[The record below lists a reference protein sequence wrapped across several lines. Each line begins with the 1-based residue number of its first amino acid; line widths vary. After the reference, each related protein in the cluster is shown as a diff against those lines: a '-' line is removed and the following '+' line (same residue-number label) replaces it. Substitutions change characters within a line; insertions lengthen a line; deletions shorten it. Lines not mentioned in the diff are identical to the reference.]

1 MEVGVL
7 GPVEARLGDQPLELG
22 TPKQRAVLA
31 ALALERGRP
40 VSVDTIVDL
49 LWGQRPPPGVTGTL
63 QAYVSGLRRVLEPRR
78 ERRAPA
84 TVLVTV
90 APGYALRVGEETLDV
105 ARFERIVTA
114 EDRRLQD
121 LGTLSGTDLTSAV
134 ERLDQALALWRGT
147 PYAELDDAPTAV
159 AERTRLEELRLA
171 ALEHRVAVSLALGR
185 HATLTGELE
194 ALTATYPLRERLWA
208 MRAVALFRSGRQAE
222 ALDAIATLRRLL
234 DEELGL
240 EPSRDVRDLQ
250 TALLRQ
256 DDSLLWKPPAPGRV
270 EVGPARSEPVP
281 PADAPTSAA
290 SGFSAPWRIV
300 GRDGELETLTAA
312 LTAATGGV
320 PSFAVLTGDA
330 GIGKTRLAGELVE
343 RARALGAR
351 VLTGRGS
358 QVDGAPPLWPWTTVL
373 EGLGEPL
380 PEIDVR
386 DDDGSQFRAWEQ
398 IARCVRRAATARP
411 TVLWLDDLHWADSS
425 SLRVLRLL
433 VETAEAERLLL
444 LATWRPQPEA
454 SPALADLAE
463 ALARRHAT
471 RLELA
476 GLGAEDS
483 AEVFAEVGG
492 GVPSPAQAEA
502 IRARTS
508 GNPFFLVEYARLA
521 GARGDIDRLL
531 EESPPTAVQE
541 VIARRMARLPAA
553 TLAAL
558 RTAAVIGQAFDT
570 PTLAQATGVDEDDL
584 LDALDPAQAAGLVTE
599 EGVGRCAFEHALVR
613 DVLYT
618 GLPASR
624 RAREHARIAAAM
636 EQARDRETERAMHW
650 LAAGPA
656 YATKARHACLDAA
669 QVAHRLQ
676 AREDRAVLLE
686 SAIGLMRTDPSA
698 TIEERYDALMQL
710 ADAYRWLVRW
720 NELAATVLRAVD
732 VAREL
737 GDPVRLARAA
747 ASLTEGALWEPES
760 HGAFTRPVI
769 DALRESL
776 DRLPPEDSPLR
787 CRVLVALA
795 MELYAEA
802 AYDERRRLV
811 DEARA
816 MASRIGDDDLL
827 LHTLLVAT
835 PALWKPSTMADRL
848 ALSTQAV
855 ALAERTGN
863 RVALVSASAQ
873 RAIALNE
880 LGRRAETDAA
890 RDAVR
895 GPADEL
901 RLHYPRMVVEALGI
915 PWLAL
920 GGHLDQA
927 REVTALIT
935 ELGDQVS
942 LPGSNALVVGCGI
955 SILVWSGEFGQAART
970 VMELPSSLPVSSSVA
985 ALLCRAGEVEEARAY
1000 RDAHPF
1006 ELDADDWFSL
1016 LNWSHAAEAAAYLGD
1031 AALGAAMYDRLLP
1044 YAGCNSCAGS
1054 GNTTGP
1060 IDRYLALAAFATGDV
1075 AAATAHAREAD
1086 RLTREWHLP
1095 VLLALLDDQRHLFGF

>member
-1 MEVGVL
+1 MEVDVL
-7 GPVEARLGDQPLELG
+7 GPVEARLGDHLLDLG
-22 TPKQRAVLA
+22 TPKQRAVLT
-31 ALALERGRP
+31 ALALERRRP
-40 VSVDTIVDL
+40 VSVDAIVDL
-49 LWGQRPPPGVTGTL
+49 LWGDRPPPGVTATL
-63 QAYVSGLRRVLEPRR
+63 QAYVSGLRRALEPQR

-90 APGYALRVGEETLDV
+90 APGYALHVGDETLD
-105 ARFERIVTA
+105 AGRFEQVVTE

-121 LGTLSGTDLTSAV
+121 LSVLSAAELAAAL
-134 ERLDQALALWRGT
+134 ERLDGALGLWRGT
-147 PYAELDDAPTAV
+147 PYAELDHAPSAV
-159 AERTRLEELRLA
+159 AERSRLEELRLA

-194 ALTATYPLRERLWA
+194 ALTATYPLRERLWG

-222 ALDAIATLRRLL
+222 ALDAIATVRSLL

-240 EPSRDVRDLQ
+240 EPSRELRDLQ

-256 DDSLLWKPPAPGRV
+256 DDSLRWAPPASGPIEIPRPRTEAAPPAPSTP
-270 EVGPARSEPVP
+270 GP
-281 PADAPTSAA
+281 SAA
-290 SGFSAPWRIV
+290 WRIV
-300 GRDGELETLTAA
+300 GRERELTALRGA
-312 LTAATGGV
+312 LAGATAGV
-320 PSFAVLTGDA
+320 PTFVVLTGDA
-330 GIGKTRLAGELVE
+330 GIGKTRLAAEVVE
-343 RARALGAR
+343 QARAAGAR

-358 QVDGAPPLWPWTTVL
+358 QDDGAPPLWPWATVL

-386 DDDGSQFRAWEQ
+386 EDDGSQFRVWEQ
-398 IARCVRRAATARP
+398 ITRSVRRAAAAQP

-444 LATWRPQPEA
+444 LSTWRRQPDA
-454 SPALADLAE
+454 SPVLADLAE

-471 RLELA
+471 RLELR
-476 GLGAEDS
+476 GLSAEDS
-483 AEVFAEVGG
+483 AAVFAEVGG
-492 GVPSPAQAEA
+492 ATPSPAQAEA

-521 GARGDIDRLL
+521 VARGDIERLL

-558 RTAAVIGQAFDT
+558 RTGAVIGQSFDT
-570 PTLAQATGVDEDDL
+570 ATLARATGVEEDDL
-584 LDALDPAQAAGLVTE
+584 LDVIDPAQAAGLVTE
-599 EGVGRCAFEHALVR
+599 EGVDRFAFEHALVR

-636 EQARDRETERAMHW
+636 EHAQGRETELAMHW
-650 LAAGPA
+650 LAAGPT
-656 YATKARHACLDAA
+656 YATKARHACLEAA
-669 QVAHRLQ
+669 EVARRLQ

-686 SAIGLMRTDPSA
+686 SALGLMGSDPSA
-698 TIEERYDALMQL
+698 TARDRYDALMQL

-720 NELAATVLRAVD
+720 TELAGTVVKAVD
-732 VAREL
+732 VARDLDEAVL
-737 GDPVRLARAA
+737 LARAA

-760 HGAFTRPVI
+760 HGTFTRPVI

-776 DRLPPEDSPLR
+776 DRLPAEDSPLR
-787 CRVLVALA
+787 CRVLIALA

-802 AYDERRRLV
+802 PYDERRALV
-811 DEARA
+811 DEALA
-816 MASRIGDDDLL
+816 MARRIGDDDLL

-848 ALSTQAV
+848 ALSTEAI

-890 RDAVR
+890 RAAAR
-895 GPADEL
+895 GPADDL

-920 GGHLDQA
+920 GGHLDRAQ
-927 REVTALIT
+927 EVADLIAS
-935 ELGDQVS
+935 LGERVS

-955 SILVWSGEFGQAART
+955 SISVWSGQYEQAART
-970 VMELPSSLPVSSSVA
+970 VMDLPSTLPVSSSVA

-1000 RDAHPF
+1000 RASHPF

-1016 LNWSHAAEAAAYLGD
+1016 LNWCHAAEAAAYLGD
-1031 AALGAAMYDRLLP
+1031 AALGEAMHARLLP
-1044 YAGCNSCAGS
+1044 FAGCNSCAGS

-1060 IDRYLALAAFATGDV
+1060 VDRYLALAAHAGGDV
-1075 AAATAHAREAD
+1075 AAATAHARDAD
-1086 RLTREWHLP
+1086 RLCREWEIP
-1095 VLLALLDDQRHLFGF
+1095 VLLRLLEDQRHQFGF